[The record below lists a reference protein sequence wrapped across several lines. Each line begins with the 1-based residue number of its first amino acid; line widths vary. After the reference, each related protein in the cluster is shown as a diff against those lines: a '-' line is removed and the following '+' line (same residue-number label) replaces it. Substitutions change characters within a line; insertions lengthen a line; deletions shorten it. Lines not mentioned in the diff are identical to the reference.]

1 MLDKNLKP
9 WIMGLDIRPSLNI
22 HRDTYWMQKE
32 DQVISLVDL
41 EVKKR
46 ILSDAIELAMMSS
59 SELAAITN
67 KFKDYERVFPSK
79 DPNNKNLSQTILQLR
94 YLFYKLCSVKE
105 NYLICSSL
113 FEQLAQNKYLEQ
125 NWFDKEVKVTSS
137 QREKV
142 VQTMFHKVNGC

>member
-9 WIMGLDIRPSLNI
+9 WIIGLDIRPTLNI
-22 HRDTYWMQKE
+22 HRDTYLMQKE

-41 EVKKR
+41 EVKKQ

-59 SELAAITN
+59 AELAGITN
-67 KFKDYERVFPSK
+67 EFKDYERVFPSK
-79 DPNNKNLSQTILQLR
+79 DPNYKNLSQTILQLR
-94 YLFYKLCSVKE
+94 YLFYKLCSE
-105 NYLICSSL
+105 EEPFL

-137 QREKV
+137 QRQKAI
-142 VQTMFHKVNGC
+142 QAMFHKV